1 MTLDGK
7 IATKT
12 HNSKISCPEDLQRV
26 HKLRV
31 NVDAIMVGI
40 GTVLTDNPRLTVRLA
55 EGKNPIRV
63 VVDSIAR
70 APTNA
75 RVLTDDKSTPTIIA
89 VTEKAPKERVEALK
103 AKGAEVTVVG
113 SENHIDLKLLMQ
125 RLRERDVRTLILEG
139 GGTLNWSMLKEGL
152 VDEIRVAV
160 APVIV
165 GGKDAI
171 TLVEGE
177 GVSTVSDGVGLRLE
191 RIEQYGEDLVL
202 TYRVLT
208 CLQEA

>member
-1 MTLDGK
+1 
-7 IATKT
+7 
-12 HNSKISCPEDLQRV
+12 
-26 HKLRV
+26 
-31 NVDAIMVGI
+31 
-40 GTVLTDNPRLTVRLA
+40 
-55 EGKNPIRV
+55 
-63 VVDSIAR
+63 
-70 APTNA
+70 
-75 RVLTDDKSTPTIIA
+75 
-89 VTEKAPKERVEALK
+89 
-103 AKGAEVTVVG
+103 
-113 SENHIDLKLLMQ
+113 MQ